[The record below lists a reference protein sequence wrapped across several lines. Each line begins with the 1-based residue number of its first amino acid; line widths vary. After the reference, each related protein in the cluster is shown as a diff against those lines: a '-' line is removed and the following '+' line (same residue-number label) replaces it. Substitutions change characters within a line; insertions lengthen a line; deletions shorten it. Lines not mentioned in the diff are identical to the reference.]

1 MQRRGFIKG
10 IFALSAVGLINPKFF
25 GHALYA
31 QEAAIEMPA
40 EGLLH
45 DYLSGK
51 EAQNGS
57 SIMQLNIPE
66 TPENGAVVPVEV
78 TINHPMTVDNYIS
91 NITILATKN
100 KANKAVSFDLTPA
113 NGMAY
118 LYINMKLGQTQ
129 DVIILAKTNQ
139 GKIYKASKTVRIAL
153 GGCS

>member
-10 IFALSAVGLINPKFF
+10 AFALSAIGLINPMFF
-25 GHALYA
+25 GHALRA
-31 QEAAIEMPA
+31 EEEAIEMPV
-40 EGLLH
+40 EGLLR

-51 EAQNGS
+51 EAEDGS

-78 TINHPMTVDNYIS
+78 TINHPMTADNYIS

-100 KANKAVSFDLTPA
+100 KANKAISFDLTPA

-118 LYINMKLGQTQ
+118 IYANVKLGQTQ

-139 GKIYKASKTVRIAL
+139 GKIYKASKTVRVAL